1 MVYVF
6 QISNIFATVLHFSTQ
21 RTLLL
26 ASHSGDDIGVLEQNS
41 RRDCLGN
48 YVQCAQSVW
57 AVHLAINY
65 HLTTPLPRLSAL
77 TYTSTSRKLELWFLK
92 SLITDKA

>member
-57 AVHLAINY
+57 AVHLARNY
-65 HLTTPLPRLSAL
+65 HLVPKCPHLYINKQETVAVV
-77 TYTSTSRKLELWFLK
+77 LK
-92 SLITDKA
+92 ILYHGQGLK